1 MPKTK
6 SQRTFTA
13 CWTCRRRNAHCDK
26 AVPHCSQCKR
36 MHIPCQGYHIRLV
49 WVDFKSGAYTPRQRR
64 TNPCHLTWKGY
75 PSWMLKEIGHL
86 IDACELSQCRCKL
99 HKVPSPFCVFPQKA
113 EETQFPSEVGGN
125 ALESIPKPLLGN
137 EGSYFHIGSL
147 IPSVTEMDDL
157 IRSEDRHEQCPKD
170 QYIQTLYTKRK

>member
-1 MPKTK
+1 
-6 SQRTFTA
+6 
-13 CWTCRRRNAHCDK
+13 
-26 AVPHCSQCKR
+26 
-36 MHIPCQGYHIRLV
+36 
-49 WVDFKSGAYTPRQRR
+49 
-64 TNPCHLTWKGY
+64 
-75 PSWMLKEIGHL
+75 MLKEIGHL

-125 ALESIPKPLLGN
+125 ALESIPKPLQGN

-157 IRSEDRHEQCPKD
+157 IRGSS
-170 QYIQTLYTKRK
+170 